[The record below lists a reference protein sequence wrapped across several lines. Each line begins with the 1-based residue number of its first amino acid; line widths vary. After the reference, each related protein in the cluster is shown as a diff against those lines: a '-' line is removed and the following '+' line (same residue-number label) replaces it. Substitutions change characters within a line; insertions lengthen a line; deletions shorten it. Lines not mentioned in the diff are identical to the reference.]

1 MRRSHVTMALIV
13 CAMFSM
19 TLAGLH
25 FIEPPPGA
33 REPLLLLTGSLSAAF
48 GAVVAYWFGTT
59 AGSADKT
66 TLLAQRGSDG
76 GAARPPAA

>member
-1 MRRSHVTMALIV
+1 MRRSHVTMAMIV
-13 CAMFSM
+13 CAMFGGAM
-19 TLAGLH
+19 AALYLV
-25 FIEPPPGA
+25 EPPPGA

-66 TLLAQRGSDG
+66 ALLARVQ
-76 GAARPPAA
+76 PPAPPTSNG